1 MKLQSTYG
9 TNEPNTQSQVIPRS
23 TGNNNPIQNSVVA
36 ESAADDLDSSN
47 VLYDDD
53 FEIEEESKN
62 NF

>member
-1 MKLQSTYG
+1 
-9 TNEPNTQSQVIPRS
+9 VIPRTS
-23 TGNNNPIQNSVVA
+23 TNQNNVVA

-53 FEIEEESKN
+53 FEIEEENKN